1 MRFEHIPV
9 IDTMI
14 DLYQKPRDM
23 ARFKDY
29 LQTLTGG
36 NNNNLELPIMGFNP
50 MAKEHIL
57 DKLLTLKALNADK
70 IIEETLEQ
78 INKNIKE
85 LNGETFKVVLNVPDD
100 LKGGWTDFYTSDY
113 GCKFKIKNFAKRNFC
128 IPLFWSSEEF
138 SQESIKQII
147 TEFCYRTVY
156 FMQNPINETLEHHV
170 NQEIFVAQN
179 TKSSTSI
186 SKIEFQHLN
195 IFYST
200 HKKSTHFPLILNFF
214 YSDSASEKLGYPL
227 LGIKTKMAGF
237 EFAKALAKL

>member
-1 MRFEHIPV
+1 MKFEHLPV

-23 ARFKDY
+23 VRFKDY

-36 NNNNLELPIMGFNP
+36 DNNKMELPIMGFNP
-50 MAKEHIL
+50 MAKEHVL
-57 DKLLTLKALNADK
+57 EKLIALKALNADK

-85 LNGETFKVVLNVPDD
+85 LNGDTYQVVINLPDD

-128 IPLFWSSEEF
+128 IPLFWSSEEY
-138 SQESIKQII
+138 SQESIKQVIL
-147 TEFCYRTVY
+147 EFCYRTIY
-156 FMQNPINETLEHHV
+156 FTKNVPNESLEDHV
-170 NQEIFVAQN
+170 NQEIYVAQK
-179 TKSSTSI
+179 TKTSTMLN
-186 SKIEFQHLN
+186 KQEFEFLN
-195 IFYST
+195 SFYQSNKQTTLLST
-200 HKKSTHFPLILNFF
+200 ILNFF
-214 YSDSASEKLGYPL
+214 YSDSASEKLGYPI

-237 EFAKALAKL
+237 EFAKALAQS